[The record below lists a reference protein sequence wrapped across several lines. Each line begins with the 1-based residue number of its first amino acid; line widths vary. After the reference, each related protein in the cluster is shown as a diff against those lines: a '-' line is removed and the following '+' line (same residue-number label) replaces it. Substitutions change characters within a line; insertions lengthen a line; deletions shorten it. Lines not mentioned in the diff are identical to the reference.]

1 MLNLLRKTVLNF
13 MDWIMTP
20 SISVFRYVNLVLI
33 IESIQREH
41 YYLTLVFFA
50 VDVAATIGYRRW
62 KKRKH
67 T

>member
-1 MLNLLRKTVLNF
+1 